1 MQRTTFASR
10 GRTSVAKAGDT
21 AQEPA
26 VDVLYQDGHPLD
38 EIHYIQAKIILQGM
52 RFTSVQSFFDFSKLV
67 AKAAKR
73 TGVEFDPH
81 TAKGMRPQIREVL
94 FMDTQDFSLYN
105 NYFILRRRITYEDG
119 FPVGDPEIVFKFRHT
134 DFETAAK
141 LDVRPQIPGSY
152 RIKFKEE
159 TLPLKERL
167 GGVRSLFSHNVEFPY
182 RPRGYVDPTA
192 ASTLIRV
199 FPCLAPVLGS
209 TRKHVQL
216 VNRTAVEEVLQQL
229 GTLDF
234 GKGMIAPCNV
244 SVWRT
249 RGEHHQLVGEFAYQ
263 CHFMHKSDLSAKA
276 VQKSEAFFLTLQE
289 EAKDWISLATTK
301 TGAVYRLKG
310 NPPQSHE

>member
-1 MQRTTFASR
+1 MQPDAAALQ
-10 GRTSVAKAGDT
+10 GRTSVARTDETAPPAGAD
-21 AQEPA
+21 A
-26 VDVLYQDGHPLD
+26 LYQDGHPLD
-38 EIHYIQAKIILQGM
+38 EIHYIQAKIILQGL
-52 RFTSVQSFFDFSKLV
+52 RFTSLQSFFDFSKLV

-81 TAKGMRPQIREVL
+81 TARGIRPQIREVL
-94 FMDTQDFSLYN
+94 FLDTQDFALYN

-134 DFETAAK
+134 DYDTAVR
-141 LDVRPQIPGSY
+141 LDVRPQIAGSY

-159 TLPLKERL
+159 TLPLKDRL
-167 GGVRSLFSHNVEFPY
+167 GGVRSLYSHNVEFPF

-192 ASTLIRV
+192 APTLIRV
-199 FPCLAPVLGS
+199 FPPLAPVLGS
-209 TRKHVQL
+209 SRKHVQL

-276 VQKSEAFFLTLQE
+276 VQRSEAFFLALQE
-289 EAKDWISLATTK
+289 EARDWISLGTTK